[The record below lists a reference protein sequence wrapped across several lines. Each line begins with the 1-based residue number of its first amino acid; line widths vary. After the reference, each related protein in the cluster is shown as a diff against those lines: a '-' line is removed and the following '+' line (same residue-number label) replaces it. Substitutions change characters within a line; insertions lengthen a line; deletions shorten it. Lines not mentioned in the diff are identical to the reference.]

1 MGRSDSFGLVCSD
14 IWTLLLFEA
23 VYRGSQDRSENPYRA
38 TRKYV
43 GRGEGLKKKKE
54 KEDTVKSG
62 EQKGRNKRA
71 EAEEEG
77 ELASA
82 SSPYASS
89 AATCRWTFSPEIWRR
104 STRSGVDVGE
114 RVCLCVST
122 GPDGTSL
129 GAGEIGETLQE

>member
-14 IWTLLLFEA
+14 IWTLLLFET
-23 VYRGSQDRSENPYRA
+23 VCRGSQDRSENPYRA

-54 KEDTVKSG
+54 KKDTVKSG

-77 ELASA
+77 ELASVPP
-82 SSPYASS
+82 PYASS
-89 AATCRWTFSPEIWRR
+89 AVKT
-104 STRSGVDVGE
+104 
-114 RVCLCVST
+114 
-122 GPDGTSL
+122 
-129 GAGEIGETLQE
+129 

>member
-14 IWTLLLFEA
+14 IWTLLLFET
-23 VYRGSQDRSENPYRA
+23 VCRGSQDRSENPYRA

-62 EQKGRNKRA
+62 EQKGQNKRA

-77 ELASA
+77 ELASVPP
-82 SSPYASS
+82 PYASS
-89 AATCRWTFSPEIWRR
+89 AATYRWTFCPEIWRID
-104 STRSGVDVGE
+104 S
-114 RVCLCVST
+114 
-122 GPDGTSL
+122 PDGHT
-129 GAGEIGETLQE
+129 GD